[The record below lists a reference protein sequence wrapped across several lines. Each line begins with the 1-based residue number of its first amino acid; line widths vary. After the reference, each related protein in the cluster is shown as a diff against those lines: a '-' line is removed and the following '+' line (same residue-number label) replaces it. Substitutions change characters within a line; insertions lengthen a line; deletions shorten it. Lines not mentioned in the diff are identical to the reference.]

1 MSKKLVTVSLIA
13 TFLLSG
19 CGNKNAAPKNN
30 KAANENSAPAATEVA
45 YKDGEYTKDS
55 EPDKYGGYMT
65 ATVTVKDGKITDA
78 KLVLYNGDGSEKDEN
93 YGKENGEI
101 KNQEMY
107 DKAQASLE
115 GAKDY
120 PKQLVEKQDIT
131 KVDSVTGAT
140 QNHDA
145 YVELVSKMLEDA
157 KAEK

>member
-13 TFLLSG
+13 TLLLSG
-19 CGNKNAAPKNN
+19 CGNKNAALKNN

>member
-1 MSKKLVTVSLIA
+1 MFKKLVTVSLIA
-13 TFLLSG
+13 TLLLSG
-19 CGNKNAAPKNN
+19 CGNKNAASKNN
-30 KAANENSAPAATEVA
+30 KEANGNSAPAATEVA

-55 EPDKYGGYMT
+55 EPDRYGGYMT

-78 KLVLYNGDGSEKDEN
+78 GLVLYNGDGTEKDEN

-101 KNQEMY
+101 KDQETY

-140 QNHDA
+140 QTHDT
-145 YVELVSKMLEDA
+145 YVKFVSKMLEEA
-157 KAEK
+157 KAE

>member
-1 MSKKLVTVSLIA
+1 MFKKLVTVSLIA
-13 TFLLSG
+13 TLLLSG

-30 KAANENSAPAATEVA
+30 KEANGNAKPAATEMA
-45 YKDGEYTKDS
+45 YKDGEYIKDS
-55 EPDKYGGYMT
+55 EPDEYGGYMT

-78 KLVLYNGDGSEKDEN
+78 GLVLYNGDGSEKDEN

-101 KNQEMY
+101 KDQETY

-140 QNHDA
+140 HTHAA
-145 YVELVSKMLEDA
+145 YVELVSKMLEEA
-157 KAEK
+157 KAE